1 MSRNQFRRKSA
12 PSAVLTLTLSD
23 FLWFLG
29 SILIVLPCLQSSA
42 SFFSSSSPFAEAKP
56 TMEARDSRAEFK
68 CASVSQAVSSWF
80 LYHYFAA
87 LWRMYHLKVCFIL
100 VPLWAGYKMYVI
112 TTLEARLLLRVEML
126 VELPHL
132 ILFVSYEGSSLGFL
146 KGFSSNRCFLR
157 T

>member
-12 PSAVLTLTLSD
+12 PSPVLTLTLSD

-56 TMEARDSRAEFK
+56 AMEARDSRAEFK

-80 LYHYFAA
+80 LYHYFVSPES
-87 LWRMYHLKVCFIL
+87 LFHFSPVMSRVYNVCYYHTRSTSLTSSRNASRIAVFNSVCI
-100 VPLWAGYKMYVI
+100 V
-112 TTLEARLLLRVEML
+112 
-126 VELPHL
+126 
-132 ILFVSYEGSSLGFL
+132 
-146 KGFSSNRCFLR
+146 
-157 T
+157 